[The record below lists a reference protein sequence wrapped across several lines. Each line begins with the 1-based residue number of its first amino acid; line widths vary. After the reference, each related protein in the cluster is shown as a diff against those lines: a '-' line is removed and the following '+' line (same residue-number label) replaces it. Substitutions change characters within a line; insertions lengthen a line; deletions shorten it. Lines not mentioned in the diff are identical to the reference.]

1 MPKRRYKNLKNLMYE
16 QEITQQQLSK
26 ITGIPLS
33 TLRRRFA
40 GHEPWDFDY
49 IEAVAPVLNIPFA
62 KWLACICFGFVLG
75 TAFTAVCL
83 LADKKKAPARSC
95 TSDKRNPK
103 G

>member
-1 MPKRRYKNLKNLMYE
+1 MEIEIKVSITPQQYIRLDNMARRMRRPMDGDTPHGQHPRKHAH
-16 QEITQQQLSK
+16 LSAGRAETNRLGCDRM
-26 ITGIPLS
+26 TG
-33 TLRRRFA
+33 
-40 GHEPWDFDY
+40 
-49 IEAVAPVLNIPFA
+49 
-62 KWLACICFGFVLG
+62 LACICFGFVLG